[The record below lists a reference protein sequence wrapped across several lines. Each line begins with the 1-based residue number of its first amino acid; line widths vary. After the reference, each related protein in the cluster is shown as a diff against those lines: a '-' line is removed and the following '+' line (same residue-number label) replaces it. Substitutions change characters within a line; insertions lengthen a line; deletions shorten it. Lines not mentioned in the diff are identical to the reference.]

1 MLEFDDLL
9 DLEFNLI
16 LKEFTGLCPIE
27 LIHLIIES
35 GNERIQ
41 YFVKG
46 EKMSKKVIYHLYV
59 NGVHYEN
66 FSTLK
71 ELESYLFEN
80 GIDKDKFYIQV
91 FKSEG
96 KI

>member
-1 MLEFDDLL
+1 M
-9 DLEFNLI
+9 
-16 LKEFTGLCPIE
+16 
-27 LIHLIIES
+27 
-35 GNERIQ
+35 
-41 YFVKG
+41 
-46 EKMSKKVIYHLYV
+46 YV

-71 ELESYLFEN
+71 ELESYLFEK